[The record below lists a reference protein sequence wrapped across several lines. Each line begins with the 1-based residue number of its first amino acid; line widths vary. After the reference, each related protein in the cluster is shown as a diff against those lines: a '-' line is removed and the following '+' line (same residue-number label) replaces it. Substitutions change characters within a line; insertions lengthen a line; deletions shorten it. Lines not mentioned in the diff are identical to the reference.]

1 MSLKIEFLK
10 ESFDMKIRSN
20 YVSNSSSSSF
30 IIAYKKD
37 SVDLFCVSFSADD
50 LFELIDKGHSDS
62 VLLAINKENYEEV
75 LEDEA
80 FFGNGDGVS
89 ENRELINKLEEDED
103 IAYFSIDN
111 HDSVNLKLLEVFK
124 KAGIIRILKEWEV

>member
-30 IIAYKKD
+30 IIAYKND
-37 SVDLFCVSFSADD
+37 SVDLFCVSFSAED

-62 VLLAINKENYEEV
+62 VLLAINKENYEDV

-80 FFGNGDGVS
+80 FFNNGDGVS
-89 ENRELINKLEEDED
+89 ENLELINKLEKDED

-111 HDSVNLKLLEVFK
+111 YDSVNLKLLEVFK
-124 KAGIIRILKEWEV
+124 KAGIIRILKVWEV

>member
-62 VLLAINKENYEEV
+62 VILAINKENYEEV